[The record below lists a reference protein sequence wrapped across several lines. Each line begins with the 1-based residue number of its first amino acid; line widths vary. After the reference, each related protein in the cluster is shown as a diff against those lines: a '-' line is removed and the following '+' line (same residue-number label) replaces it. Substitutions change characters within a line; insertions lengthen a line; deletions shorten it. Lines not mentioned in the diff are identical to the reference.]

1 MCIHFSCVRTKLS
14 RRHGTKVH
22 CIGESPTFIHR
33 SKEKF
38 IKVWWQDA
46 TLFVYFSK
54 VKKENYAGAL
64 REKWALYRHE
74 DLEIA

>member
-38 IKVWWQDA
+38 LKVWWQDA

-54 VKKENYAGAL
+54 VKKRELRRGIERKMGAVSS
-64 REKWALYRHE
+64 
-74 DLEIA
+74 

>member
-1 MCIHFSCVRTKLS
+1 MPDNIHFSCVRTKLS

-22 CIGESPTFIHR
+22 CIGEIHR

-38 IKVWWQDA
+38 LKVWWQDA

-54 VKKENYAGAL
+54 VKK
-64 REKWALYRHE
+64 RELCRGIEGKMAPYRHE
-74 DLEIA
+74 DIEIA

>member
-1 MCIHFSCVRTKLS
+1 M
-14 RRHGTKVH
+14 
-22 CIGESPTFIHR
+22 HR

-38 IKVWWQDA
+38 LKVWWQDA